1 MAEFAPAYTAVV
13 ARDEGGY
20 VDDPQDRGGETYRG
34 IARRFQPDWPG
45 WRIIDRITARAPG
58 DFQADAAEV
67 GELDRLVEAFY
78 RERFWARYGLG
89 QLRDQALANKVFSF
103 LIHSEQGAGFALQ
116 RAINAMGG
124 AVSCDG
130 VIGPKTIAAA
140 NALDPE
146 TLRMAFAV
154 FQGLHYLGQDQAQ
167 KARYLKGWL
176 RRCLRV

>member
-1 MAEFAPAYTAVV
+1 MAEFALAYATVV

-20 VDDPQDRGGETYRG
+20 VNDPQDRGGETYLG
-34 IARRFQPDWPG
+34 IARRFHPDWPG
-45 WRIIDRITARAPG
+45 WSLIDRITARAPG
-58 DFQADAAEV
+58 TFQADAAEAA
-67 GELDRLVEAFY
+67 ELERLATAFY

-103 LIHSEQGAGFALQ
+103 LINSERGAGFALQ
-116 RAINAMGG
+116 RAINAVGG
-124 AVSCDG
+124 AVACDG

-154 FQGLHYLGQDQAQ
+154 FQGLHYLEQDPAQ
-167 KARYLKGWL
+167 KARFLKGWL
-176 RRCLRV
+176 RRCFRV